1 MLKRARKSIFWML
14 DAIRHKPVRTH
25 YEDILY
31 IQKENGGSQDERLRS
46 ILKYAIHNVPFYREI
61 PEPDLEHFPIMSKTV
76 YKEQG
81 NYCRSEEF
89 LDDNKLHIARTG
101 GSTGTPLVVY
111 QDANKIARLRA
122 DLIAAHEAVG
132 WSLGDHYVFIRSWVS
147 KSKTSPIKDFAQ
159 NVKKINVTDFGDEEK
174 ARLCEHLKKNPHSVI
189 FGYSSSVCDFLAYV
203 RRKKIESDSLGV
215 KLIVCDSDELTS
227 TNRKALEETF
237 GCVVINRY
245 DNEEN
250 GLLAIS
256 SPHKDSLTV
265 NYPSIYIELLRLDSD
280 EPVQPGEMGRVVVT
294 DLFNHAM
301 PLIRYDIGDLAVS
314 PDEPGK
320 IRSFSW
326 LCGRKTDCVYSTEG
340 IIISSVVISAISE
353 VFPSIVKYQL
363 VQTSKTGF
371 EYHYVGN
378 MEENDIQ
385 KLTDRLRAALGT
397 KAEIQYIVERD
408 IPLGKNGKAKT
419 TVCNL

>member
-1 MLKRARKSIFWML
+1 MLKKARRSIFWML
-14 DAIRHKPVRTH
+14 DAFRHNPVRTH

-46 ILKYAIHNVPFYREI
+46 ILKYAIQNVPFYREI

-81 NYCRSEEF
+81 DYCRSEEF
-89 LDDNKLHIARTG
+89 LDDNKLHIAKTS

-132 WSLGDHYVFIRSWVS
+132 WNLGDHYVFIRDWVS

-159 NVKKINVTDFGDEEK
+159 NYKKINVTDFGDEEK

-203 RRKKIESDSLGV
+203 RRKEIESDSLGV

-294 DLFNHAM
+294 DFFNHAM

-320 IRSFSW
+320 IRSLSW
-326 LCGRKTDCVYSTEG
+326 LCGRKADCVYSTEG
-340 IIISSVVISAISE
+340 IIISTTVICAISE

-371 EYHYVGN
+371 EYHYVGK

-408 IPLGKNGKAKT
+408 IPPGKNGKAKI